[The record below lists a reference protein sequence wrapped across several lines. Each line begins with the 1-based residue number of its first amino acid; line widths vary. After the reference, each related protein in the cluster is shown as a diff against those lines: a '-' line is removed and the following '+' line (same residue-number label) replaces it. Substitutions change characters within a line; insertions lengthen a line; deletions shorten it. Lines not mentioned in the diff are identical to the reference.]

1 MPGSP
6 TPRYSI
12 IAALIVGVA
21 VTACTGTWHR
31 ADHATSAVS
40 AARPALVVP
49 NDHRA
54 SGGTFRNS
62 VLDFRLDA
70 GKGVQGWSTTPGAIR

>member
-21 VTACTGTWHR
+21 ATACTGTWHR
-31 ADHATSAVS
+31 ADHATSALS

-49 NDHRA
+49 KDNRA
-54 SGGTFRNS
+54 SGGTFRNG

-70 GKGVQGWSTTPGAIR
+70 GKGMQGWSTTAGAIR